1 MKEDEIRRQLV
12 KVEIKAGKRRP
23 VCVGGLEDG
32 PGERERDEER
42 AAEGKLHSE
51 VISLKDSI
59 RPSEVSI
66 VHTRTRT
73 HACTYANTGLEA
85 CKHRLPL

>member
-1 MKEDEIRRQLV
+1 MV
-12 KVEIKAGKRRP
+12 
-23 VCVGGLEDG
+23 
-32 PGERERDEER
+32 RERDEER

-66 VHTRTRT
+66 VHARTRART
-73 HACTYANTGLEA
+73 QTPAWKLANTDFHYRCTE
-85 CKHRLPL
+85 PLRAHEVLQRMTLAPVKSI

>member
-1 MKEDEIRRQLV
+1 MV
-12 KVEIKAGKRRP
+12 
-23 VCVGGLEDG
+23 
-32 PGERERDEER
+32 RERDEEK

-51 VISLKDSI
+51 VISVKDSI

-73 HACTYANTGLEA
+73 HVRTYASTGLEA